1 MAERKVYHIVPNS
14 GQEKD
19 WKIKEEKV
27 DEPIGLF
34 SNKEEAIEKAKE
46 IAKANE
52 PSQIIVH
59 REDGQIQTEYTYGDD
74 PREYKG

>member
-1 MAERKVYHIVPNS
+1 MAARKVYHIVPNP

-19 WKIKEEKV
+19 WKIKEENV
-27 DEPIGLF
+27 DEPLGLF

-46 IAKANE
+46 MAKANE
-52 PSQIIVH
+52 PSQIIIH

-74 PREYKG
+74 PRKYKG

>member
-1 MAERKVYHIVPNS
+1 MAQRKVYHIVPNP

-19 WKIKEEKV
+19 WKIKEENI
-27 DEPIGLF
+27 DEPLGLF
-34 SNKEEAIEKAKE
+34 SNKVEAIEKAKE

-74 PREYKG
+74 PRKYKG

>member
-1 MAERKVYHIVPNS
+1 MAARKVYHIVPNP

-19 WKIKEEKV
+19 WKIKEENV
-27 DEPIGLF
+27 DEPLGLF
-34 SNKEEAIEKAKE
+34 DNKEEAIEKAKE

-74 PREYKG
+74 PREHKG

>member
-1 MAERKVYHIVPNS
+1 MAARKVYHIVPNP

-19 WKIKEEKV
+19 WKIKEENI
-27 DEPIGLF
+27 DEPVGLF
-34 SNKEEAIEKAKE
+34 SNKEEAIERAKE

-52 PSQIIVH
+52 PSQIIIH

-74 PREYKG
+74 PRKYKG

>member
-14 GQEKD
+14 GQEQD

-59 REDGQIQTEYTYGDD
+59 RQDGQIQTEYTYGDD

>member
-52 PSQIIVH
+52 PSQIVVH

-74 PREYKG
+74 PIEHKG

>member
-1 MAERKVYHIVPNS
+1 MAARKVYHIVPNP

-19 WKIKEEKV
+19 WKIKEENI
-27 DEPIGLF
+27 DEPLGLF

-74 PREYKG
+74 PRKYKG

>member
-1 MAERKVYHIVPNS
+1 MAQRKVYHIVPNP

-19 WKIKEEKV
+19 WKIKEENI
-27 DEPIGLF
+27 DEPLGLF

-52 PSQIIVH
+52 PSQIIIH

-74 PREYKG
+74 PRKYKG

>member
-1 MAERKVYHIVPNS
+1 MAQRKVYHIVPNP

-19 WKIKEEKV
+19 WKIKEENI
-27 DEPIGLF
+27 DEPLGLF

-74 PREYKG
+74 PRKYKG